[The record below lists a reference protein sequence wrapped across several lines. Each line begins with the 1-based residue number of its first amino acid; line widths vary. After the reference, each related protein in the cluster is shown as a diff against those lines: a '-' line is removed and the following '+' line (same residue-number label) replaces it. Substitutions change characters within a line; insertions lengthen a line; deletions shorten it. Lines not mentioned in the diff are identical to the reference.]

1 MRKILVTVIALVIAI
16 CSTAPCF
23 AITPPYKPLSEYGYN
38 GVPEIKIELP
48 DDMKAGVDAAVQEQL
63 EKDAVE
69 DEAAEEPVDSEI
81 EKPLYSKLF
90 SFMRF
95 NNIFRY

>member
-1 MRKILVTVIALVIAI
+1 MRKILVTVIALIIAI

-38 GVPEIKIELP
+38 GVLEIKIELP

-69 DEAAEEPVDSEI
+69 DEVAEEPVDSEI